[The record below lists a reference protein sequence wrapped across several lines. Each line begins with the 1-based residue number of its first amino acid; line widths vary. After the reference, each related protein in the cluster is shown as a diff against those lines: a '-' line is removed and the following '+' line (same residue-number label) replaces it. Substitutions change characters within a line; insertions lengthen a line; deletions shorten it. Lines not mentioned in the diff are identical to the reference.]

1 MTESTAQKT
10 GSTKREVVVMFSDI
24 VSFTEYCDK
33 HGEEAGVELVARHED
48 MVFPIIEGQ
57 GGTVVKTIGDA
68 VMAYF
73 EEAEGAGLAAQ
84 EIMRAVA
91 ADNEDRSKD
100 EEMHLRAAFHMG
112 PVIVRNNDLFGDTVN
127 QASRMAGVGQPDQIL
142 ISRSMI
148 DILSDNP
155 KFICRFVG
163 KADFHGK
170 TGTIELFEILT
181 QKLELK
187 EKKKSKIVSDSAVK
201 EEETAGKG
209 RLIGDKYFIERM
221 IGEGGYG
228 KVFKARHEET
238 KDVVAIKMLP
248 EDAYSFYSRE
258 AQVLRQLQPCPYI
271 MSIIDAFVDEEGL
284 CIVMPYIEHGS
295 LQTYMNTLNGDPLQP
310 GQTISLM
317 EELLLGIA
325 HAHSREV
332 IHRDVKPQ
340 NILLAKG
347 TDGILTDFGIA
358 HAMESTGRT
367 STMTAG
373 TSGYIAPEVT
383 SGKFDAS
390 IDVYSAGVVLY
401 KMLGGEFPVD
411 LKTLPPYTDP
421 NFVKIIARAIADRSK
436 RYSSPEEMLEELR
449 GMGSRVLEST
459 MQIIAQ
465 SGEERILVAAEDA
478 AWETLQTMLEANNI
492 TAMRCRLDELLK
504 QVHWQVPSVTILDFT
519 MLATSLSSVPEQVR
533 ACSALG
539 TKVIVVN
546 CGTITEAQDMLDAGA
561 ADCTASLEAPQSAEA
576 LSLAINTLMAQI
588 QLGSGKSWWKK
599 IIS

>member
-1 MTESTAQKT
+1 
-10 GSTKREVVVMFSDI
+10 
-24 VSFTEYCDK
+24 
-33 HGEEAGVELVARHED
+33 
-48 MVFPIIEGQ
+48 
-57 GGTVVKTIGDA
+57 
-68 VMAYF
+68 
-73 EEAEGAGLAAQ
+73 
-84 EIMRAVA
+84 
-91 ADNEDRSKD
+91 
-100 EEMHLRAAFHMG
+100 
-112 PVIVRNNDLFGDTVN
+112 
-127 QASRMAGVGQPDQIL
+127 
-142 ISRSMI
+142 
-148 DILSDNP
+148 
-155 KFICRFVG
+155 
-163 KADFHGK
+163 
-170 TGTIELFEILT
+170 
-181 QKLELK
+181 
-187 EKKKSKIVSDSAVK
+187 
-201 EEETAGKG
+201 
-209 RLIGDKYFIERM
+209 
-221 IGEGGYG
+221 
-228 KVFKARHEET
+228 
-238 KDVVAIKMLP
+238 
-248 EDAYSFYSRE
+248 
-258 AQVLRQLQPCPYI
+258 
-271 MSIIDAFVDEEGL
+271 
-284 CIVMPYIEHGS
+284 
-295 LQTYMNTLNGDPLQP
+295 
-310 GQTISLM
+310 M

-347 TDGILTDFGIA
+347 TDGILSDFGIA

-411 LKTLPPYTDP
+411 LMTLPPYTDP
-421 NFVKIIARAIADRSK
+421 GFVKIIARAIADRSK

-449 GMGSRVLEST
+449 GMGSKVLEST

-478 AWETLQTMLEANNI
+478 SWETLKTMLEASSI
-492 TAMRCRLDELLK
+492 TAMRCPLDELLK

-519 MLATSLSSVPEQVR
+519 LLATSMSSVPEQVR

-546 CGTITEAQDMLDAGA
+546 CGTITEAQDMLAAGA
-561 ADCTASLEAPQSAEA
+561 ADCTAALDAPQCAEA

-588 QLGSGKSWWKK
+588 QLGGGKSWWKK

>member
-1 MTESTAQKT
+1 MTESPT
-10 GSTKREVVVMFSDI
+10 GSSKREVVVMFSDI
-24 VSFTEYCDK
+24 VGFTEYCDK
-33 HGEEAGVELVARHED
+33 HSEEAGVELVARHED

-73 EEAEGAGLAAQ
+73 EAAEAAGLAAQ
-84 EIMRAVA
+84 EIMLAVA
-91 ADNEDRSKD
+91 EDNLDRAKD
-100 EEMHLRAAFHMG
+100 EDMHLRAAFHMG
-112 PVIVRNNDLFGDTVN
+112 PVIVRNKDLFGDTVN

-170 TGTIELFEILT
+170 ARTIELFEILT

-187 EKKKSKIVSDSAVK
+187 EKKKSKIVSDSAVR

-209 RLIGDKYFIERM
+209 RLIGDKYFIEKM

-228 KVFKARHEET
+228 KVFKARHAET

-271 MSIIDAFVDEEGL
+271 MSIVDAFVDEEGL

-295 LQTYMNTLNGDPLQP
+295 LQTYMNTLHGDPLEP
-310 GQTISLM
+310 GQTISLI
-317 EELLLGIA
+317 EELLLGIS
-325 HAHSREV
+325 HAHSRDV

-340 NILLAKG
+340 NILLANG
-347 TDGILTDFGIA
+347 TNGILSDFGIA

-411 LKTLPPYTDP
+411 LKTLPPFTHPD
-421 NFVKIIARAIADRSK
+421 FVKIIARAIADRSK
-436 RYSSPEEMLEELR
+436 RYATPDEMLEELH
-449 GMGSRVLEST
+449 GMSSKVLEST
-459 MQIIAQ
+459 IATIAQ
-465 SGEERILVAAEDA
+465 AGEERILVAAEDSS
-478 AWETLQTMLEANNI
+478 WSRLQPILEADNV
-492 TAMRCRLDELLK
+492 TVMRCRLDELLK
-504 QVHWQVPSVTILDFT
+504 QVHWQVPAVSILDFT
-519 MLATSLSSVPEQVR
+519 LLATSMSSVPDQVR
-533 ACSALG
+533 ACSVLG
-539 TKVIVVN
+539 TKVVVVN
-546 CGTITEAQDMLDAGA
+546 CGTINEAKDMLEAGA
-561 ADCTASLEAPQSAEA
+561 SDCTASLEAPQSGEA
-576 LSLAINTLMAQI
+576 LELAISTLMAQI
-588 QLGSGKSWWKK
+588 QLGSGKSWWKRT
-599 IIS
+599 IS